1 MQCYQQL
8 SAANHSEY
16 VGCILLASNLI
27 ISILAYLFYLS
38 QGGKVVVWC
47 FCSLRAASSPS
58 QCEFIW
64 SDIAYCTSWLHSSLL
79 TLLLLS
85 IYTCYCSWWWFQ
97 ILRDLKH
104 WNTWLMIKD
113 SFLLSVVM
121 CEGRWCV
128 ESRAGQLQIQM
139 TFIQSVS
146 SVDNPR
152 QGRAVFW
159 PSSLLTLIMITE
171 SHSLVCRK
179 IVGWN

>member
-1 MQCYQQL
+1 ML
-8 SAANHSEY
+8 SAAVSSESFWICWVY
-16 VGCILLASNLI
+16 PPCEQSHHLHPGLSVLSESGRQGCGVVLLLIKSSI
-27 ISILAYLFYLS
+27 IS
-38 QGGKVVVWC
+38 
-47 FCSLRAASSPS
+47 S

-64 SDIAYCTSWLHSSLL
+64 SDIAYCTSWLHSSPL
-79 TLLLLS
+79 TLLS
-85 IYTCYCSWWWFQ
+85 IYTCYCSWWRWRFQ

-104 WNTWLMIKD
+104 WNIWLMIKD